1 VTTTLPPTIIGAF
14 GRQRPILDVLHN
26 SIKHAT
32 TSAPISDAT
41 TSMIADRII
50 HDIIRAY
57 TIAHISGQS
66 YAIIPLAYTS
76 DPPSIGTAA

>member
-1 VTTTLPPTIIGAF
+1 
-14 GRQRPILDVLHN
+14 
-26 SIKHAT
+26 
-32 TSAPISDAT
+32 
-41 TSMIADRII
+41 MIADRII